1 MDQRA
6 RFKFDA
12 FLHEY
17 DKLRDEINLR
27 IDLQNR
33 MAERSLQLTVLMMT
47 VITALFGFFMKD
59 FITQSPLTYEERLR
73 LFVSASVPILIVHAI
88 LQVLTVA
95 AWIYQ
100 LTLAFRIHR
109 YLDWFVV
116 KQLSG
121 IEGND
126 EVFVYQRCGREPD
139 WTTPSD
145 SGLTIYFQAAFQYC
159 VAGLGVALLA
169 VAVIWRQVVIG
180 QYDTLSQIGIGC
192 LAVTAL
198 LLAMLVVIH
207 FRAIKHT
214 REFNVSQLA
223 E

>member
-1 MDQRA
+1 
-6 RFKFDA
+6 
-12 FLHEY
+12 
-17 DKLRDEINLR
+17 
-27 IDLQNR
+27 
-33 MAERSLQLTVLMMT
+33 MAERSLKLTVLMMT
-47 VITALFGFFMKD
+47 VVTALFGYFIKD
-59 FITQSPLTYEERLR
+59 LITLSPLTYEERLS
-73 LFVSASVPILIVHAI
+73 LFVSASVPILIIHAI

-95 AWIYQ
+95 SWIYQ
-100 LTLAFRIHR
+100 LTLILRIHR

-145 SGLTIYFQAAFQYC
+145 KGLTIYLQATFQYC
-159 VAGLGVALLA
+159 IAGLSVVLLA

-180 QYDTLSQIGIGC
+180 QYDTLSQIGISC
-192 LAVTAL
+192 MVVTTL
-198 LLAMLVVIH
+198 LLTMLVVIH
-207 FRAIKHT
+207 FRVIKHT
-214 REFNVSQLA
+214 REYRVSRLV